1 MLDII
6 ADHHTACQVMDLVE
20 EEDLEEMAVIL
31 EGKDEI
37 LAAMSESLVDN
48 KGEKVAM
55 RGGDQRGGAWARRSK
70 SELGREHLVKGWSR
84 WRWRRTLYE
93 SGRAG

>member
-6 ADHHTACQVMDLVE
+6 ADHTACQVMDLVE

-48 KGEKVAM
+48 GGEKVAM
-55 RGGDQRGGAWARRSK
+55 REGDQREEPGQGDQR
-70 SELGREHLVKGWSR
+70 VK
-84 WRWRRTLYE
+84 
-93 SGRAG
+93 

>member
-1 MLDII
+1 MLDKV
-6 ADHHTACQVMDLVE
+6 ADYHIACQVMDLVE

-48 KGEKVAM
+48 KGDRLK
-55 RGGDQRGGAWARRSK
+55 
-70 SELGREHLVKGWSR
+70 H
-84 WRWRRTLYE
+84 
-93 SGRAG
+93 